1 MKGIARAV
9 PQVAVVGGRV
19 ARCFVAGPSQA
30 GSPIVSLLPAP
41 SELSLTHQMGWST
54 VQRSDFPLTN
64 IQGAWGLAL
73 GPCVLFSVW
82 LPAGC

>member
-9 PQVAVVGGRV
+9 LQVAVVGGRV

-30 GSPIVSLLPAP
+30 GSPIVFLLPAP

-64 IQGAWGLAL
+64 IQGLAL